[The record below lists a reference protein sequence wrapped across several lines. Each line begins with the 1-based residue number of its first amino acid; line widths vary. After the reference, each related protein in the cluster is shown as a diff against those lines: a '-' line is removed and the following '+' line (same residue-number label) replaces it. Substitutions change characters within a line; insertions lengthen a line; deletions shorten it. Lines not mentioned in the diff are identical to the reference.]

1 MARSDSDTIVN
12 FAEKHTVPEQS
23 GASNDRGI
31 IDIDS
36 NSKCLQS
43 CSIYAPDIYDRIRVT
58 EVCFKELLFT
68 ICHSYISQVNADAVS
83 ILGHWPQLNM
93 PYSRTL

>member
-1 MARSDSDTIVN
+1 MASEQSAASSDTGV
-12 FAEKHTVPEQS
+12 
-23 GASNDRGI
+23 

-58 EVCFKELLFT
+58 EVCIKDLLFT
-68 ICHSYISQVNADAVS
+68 VGHCYIAIVNTDAAF
-83 ILGHWPQLNM
+83 I
-93 PYSRTL
+93 